1 MTSWSIQINVYIN
14 TAQSVGSQGL
24 GYNTSIAEVSVE
36 NDFEID
42 NR

>member
-14 TAQSVGSQGL
+14 TAQSIGSKGL
-24 GYNTSIAEVSVE
+24 GDNTGIAEAFVE